1 MSLPLCA
8 GLPCPSA
15 AFCGACE
22 LGKLG
27 TSIDLASPGSSPS
40 RVSVWSYAVTLTPFA
55 MPLLPWRTAEAEGL
69 INRLKTI
76 KPTIRQRRLRT
87 P

>member
-8 GLPCPSA
+8 GLPCPSP

-76 KPTIRQRRLRT
+76 KCTIRQRRLRT

>member
-1 MSLPLCA
+1 M
-8 GLPCPSA
+8 
-15 AFCGACE
+15 
-22 LGKLG
+22 GKLG

>member
-8 GLPCPSA
+8 GLPYASA

-55 MPLLPWRTAEAEGL
+55 MPLNCRGERP
-69 INRLKTI
+69 
-76 KPTIRQRRLRT
+76 RRKG
-87 P
+87 

>member
-27 TSIDLASPGSSPS
+27 TSIDLASPGSLPS
-40 RVSVWSYAVTLTPFA
+40 RVSVWSYAVTPFA
-55 MPLLPWRTAEAEGL
+55 MPLNCRGE
-69 INRLKTI
+69 
-76 KPTIRQRRLRT
+76 RRSGRADQPPEDDQT
-87 P
+87 YH

>member
-76 KPTIRQRRLRT
+76 KRTIRQRRLRT